1 MGASKCL
8 EATDISVHY
17 GHAQAVANASLR
29 VEIGSI
35 TALVGPNGAGKSTLL
50 TALVGGLALTSGSI
64 ALDGIPLTSLDPTA
78 RAKKGL
84 VLVPQGRQV
93 FPTLSVHENLAVMAD
108 ALSLPYSRIYDAS
121 ARFPVLNERCN
132 VPAGSLSGGEQQM
145 LALARALM
153 AEPKVLLLDE
163 PTLGLAP
170 IIVAQIVRTVADL
183 AAEGMAILI
192 AEPSIRLIRGQIH
205 RGYVMIRG
213 QMVAE
218 VHGADDLEQAYLK
231 AMGLAVGGGR
241 RAHRQ
246 SSLTA

>member
-1 MGASKCL
+1 MSAFRSL
-8 EATDISVHY
+8 EAADIVVHY
-17 GHAQAVANASLR
+17 GSAQAVAKASLR
-29 VEIGSI
+29 LEPGSV

-50 TALVGGLALTSGSI
+50 TALVGGLKLSGGSV
-64 ALDGIPLTSLDPTA
+64 LFDGVSMTSLDPTA
-78 RAKKGL
+78 RARKGL

-93 FPTLSVHENLAVMAD
+93 FPTLTVQENLMVMAD
-108 ALSLPYSRIYDAS
+108 ALSLPGARLDEAA
-121 ARFPVLNERCN
+121 ARFPILQQRRD

-153 AEPKVLLLDE
+153 AKPKVLLLDE

-170 IIVAQIVRTVADL
+170 VIVADIIRTVCEL

-218 VHGADDLEQAYLK
+218 VQGAGELEQAYLK
-231 AMGLAVGGGR
+231 SMGMAE
-241 RAHRQ
+241 ATRQ
-246 SSLTA
+246 PH